1 MAFLHKELRVNGPPN
16 HRNFDI
22 AKITRTRME

>member
-1 MAFLHKELRVNGPPN
+1 LHKELRVDGPPN